1 MKLSLPPALFPT
13 KRKILI
19 LHAPHPSGSIK
30 PANNACAHS
39 IKTCIRYGIIRAEVF
54 QHYVEY
60 IGINRHSIFVVFVLP
75 FAFETV
81 HGKCKFSFFFTR
93 KIDLAGYTS
102 IAS

>member
-39 IKTCIRYGIIRAEVF
+39 IKTCMRYGIIRAEVF

-75 FAFETV
+75 FAFETGMGNV
-81 HGKCKFSFFFTR
+81 SFLSFLHE
-93 KIDLAGYTS
+93 K
-102 IAS
+102 